1 MRRWLVLGVAALLT
15 GAAAAA
21 FALARLNAYLVTNR
35 AALAAQASA
44 AFGRPV
50 QFDAIGV
57 SLRGGG
63 SAEITNLRIGDDP
76 RFGDG
81 DFLRADSAVVTIA
94 PLAALRGLVQV
105 RAVVVD
111 APRLILVR
119 DAEGWNIDSLLS
131 PPAGAAPAP
140 PAPPLAAT
148 PAVAT
153 ATDDAPPLA
162 PRIGSLTMR
171 NGTVQVTDRDQQP
184 PVSLTIDQVD
194 LAVSDWAPGQPVRL
208 RASAALFG
216 AAATNAELDGT
227 VTPGEPSTADVSATW
242 QPLALAAVVPLV
254 PQLAQLGLQGE
265 VGGTLRF
272 NGPLPADGDVLSVLP
287 LAALSGTLTL
297 RDVAVTHATLPV
309 PVSDLTGSIAFGAEA
324 IELSAAQLRIDG
336 QPATLGCRIAPP
348 TATSARCQLGVER
361 LPLQRFGLGESEAH
375 GVRVEV
381 DLPVAPGAAGHRL
394 QLAVGGGQLR
404 GAPLQSIAATG
415 AMQDGTL
422 TIEQATMEAFGGSAR
437 LDGSCTAIDTPAPEC
452 ATHVTVQGARLAG
465 VLAGL
470 GSDAARRLDGRLTAD
485 LQVAVRGRD
494 ADALR
499 RSLRGGGTVRIDD
512 GVIHD
517 LNLAQR
523 VLGALPGVSG
533 LMSSGGRV
541 AQLLGSGDTRF
552 SQLTA
557 TLRVA
562 DQRLASDDVRL
573 TATDF
578 DVEAAGSTGFA
589 GDLSA
594 RGTFRGAA
602 PLVDDLVGGVPLL
615 GRLAAGSKGL
625 IVIPFTV
632 SGTIDAPRVEPDLKA
647 VAGGIGQDAAAGLDA
662 LLGSANSAG
671 GKAGGAVR
679 KGIDTLDRLFGR

>member
-1 MRRWLVLGVAALLT
+1 MRRWLVVGAAVLLA

-21 FALARLNAYLVTNR
+21 FALARLNAYLVANR
-35 AALAAQASA
+35 ATLAAQASA

-76 RFGDG
+76 RFGDS

-94 PLAALRGLVQV
+94 PLAALAGTLRI
-105 RAVVVD
+105 RSVVVD
-111 APRLILVR
+111 APQLTLIR

-131 PPAGAAPAP
+131 PSEGGSAAP
-140 PAPPLAAT
+140 PATPAAAT
-148 PAVAT
+148 PAAVA
-153 ATDDAPPLA
+153 AGGPPPLV
-162 PRIGSLTMR
+162 PSIGSVTLR
-171 NGTVQVTDRDQQP
+171 DGTVQVSDREQQP
-184 PVSLTIDQVD
+184 PASLTIDQLD
-194 LAVSDWAPGQPVRL
+194 LTLSDWAPGEPLRL

-216 AAATNAELDGT
+216 AAATNAKLDGT
-227 VTPGEPSTADVSATW
+227 VTPGEPPSADVTVTW
-242 QPLALAAVVPLV
+242 QPLSLAAIRPLV
-254 PQLAQLGLQGE
+254 PPLAATGLQGE
-265 VGGTLRF
+265 VGGRLRF
-272 NGPLPADGDVLSVLP
+272 NGPLPADGDLFDPLP
-287 LAALSGTLTL
+287 LAALSGTFDL
-297 RDVAVTHATLPV
+297 RDVAVEHPALPLPV
-309 PVSDLTGSIAFGAEA
+309 TDLSGSVQFGADA
-324 IELSAAQLRIDG
+324 IALDDARLRLAG
-336 QPATLGCRIAPP
+336 EPATLGCRLAPP
-348 TATSARCQLGVER
+348 TASTAHCQLGAER
-361 LPLQRFGLGESEAH
+361 LPLQRLGLGDSE
-375 GVRVEV
+375 VRGLRVDV
-381 DLPVAPGAAGHRL
+381 DLPVIADADSHRL
-394 QLAVGGGQLR
+394 QVAASGGQVR
-404 GAPLQSIAATG
+404 GAPLQGIAATMT
-415 AMQDGTL
+415 MQDRTL
-422 TIEQATMEAFGGSAR
+422 TIEQATMEAFGGSTR
-437 LDGSCTAIDTPAPEC
+437 LDGSCTGIDGPAPDC
-452 ATHVTVQGARLAG
+452 SVGLTVQGARLAE
-465 VLAGL
+465 VLQGL
-470 GSDAARRLDGRLTAD
+470 GSDAARQLDGRLTAD
-485 LQVAVRGRD
+485 LRVSASGLHAEAV
-494 ADALR
+494 R
-499 RSLRGGGTVRIDD
+499 RSLRGGGTVRVED
-512 GVIHD
+512 GVFRQ

-523 VLGALPGVSG
+523 VLGALPGVGG

-562 DQRLASDDVRL
+562 DQRLASDDLRL

-615 GRLAAGSKGL
+615 GRLAASSKGL